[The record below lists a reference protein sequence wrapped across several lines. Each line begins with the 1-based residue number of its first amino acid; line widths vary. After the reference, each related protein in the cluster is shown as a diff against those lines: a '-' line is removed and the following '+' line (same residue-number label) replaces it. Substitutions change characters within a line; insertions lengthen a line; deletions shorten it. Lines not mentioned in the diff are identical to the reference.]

1 MSYLL
6 LKTLHFISAAV
17 LLGTGAGIAFFMV
30 MAHRTREL
38 RAMQAVTR
46 YVVLA
51 DWVFTAPAVVVQPVS
66 GFLLMHLMGW
76 SMHSGWLHAVLGLYV
91 LVGCCWVPVV
101 WLQHRLARMVNAAAS
116 VDALGDAY
124 WRLYRLWFALGVP
137 AFAAVLFLV
146 WLMVAKPWL

>member
-6 LKTLHFISAAV
+6 LKTLHIIGAAV

-66 GFLLMHLMGW
+66 GFLLMHLLGW
-76 SMHSGWLHAVLGLYV
+76 NMHGMWLHAVLGLYIF
-91 LVGCCWVPVV
+91 VGCCWVPVV
-101 WLQHRLARMVNAAAS
+101 WLQHRLARMVNAAPS

>member
-6 LKTLHFISAAV
+6 LKTLHIISAAV
-17 LLGTGAGIAFFMV
+17 LLGAGAGIAFFMV

-51 DWVFTAPAVVVQPVS
+51 DWVFTAPAVVVQPVT
-66 GFLLMHLMGW
+66 GFLLMHVMGW
-76 SMHSGWLHAVLGLYV
+76 SMQSGWLHAVLGLYV

-101 WLQHRLARMVNAAAS
+101 WLQHRLARMVNAAPS
-116 VDALGDAY
+116 MQALGDAY